1 VLAQRL
7 SGEMPKYWFD
17 RAGKML
23 HWLERNVLSVGDL
36 TWAREAM
43 LLLLPDGSEEDDPLR
58 GEVK

>member
-1 VLAQRL
+1 
-7 SGEMPKYWFD
+7 
-17 RAGKML
+17 ML